1 MKPVPKIKRAALR
14 PRAALLGKR
23 KNRVKGRQAK
33 SLPTKRTSRDAYDRE
48 VRLFADL
55 ANEIRLPLINVQGMN
70 RSLLETNLSAEQ
82 RDYVQKAQASAES
95 LLTVFNDIQDYPKMK
110 AGKLTLEQI
119 DFDLRT
125 TIEDA
130 VRMLAN
136 QARQKGLELAWLIY
150 HDVPSLLSGD
160 PGRLRQIL
168 INLTQQALSYTERGE
183 ILIHVTLEGES
194 KTQATVH
201 FAVMHTGRVIPKGR
215 WSALF
220 RPSPRPDS
228 AGTKKWN
235 APEIGLAISRKLV
248 EMMGGQIGVES
259 RKGQGSTF
267 WFTAVLRK
275 QTAEEKGPRITT
287 ENIEGQPIL
296 IVDER
301 SASRQILREKLRA
314 WGCLPEEAVGVKE
327 ALAKLRQAGEKKIPY
342 SLVILN
348 KELKE
353 IDGITLGR
361 HIKEDPEL
369 SSTILV
375 LLTSQGN
382 RGDGKLVQ
390 DIGFAAYLTKPV
402 MSSQLRDCLAL
413 AMGRRGHPAD
423 FTGAPLITR
432 YSLAEE
438 KKRRTRILLAE
449 DDLKIQ
455 EVGLQIVQKIGYRA
469 DVAANGKEVL
479 SVLER
484 TPYDLILMD
493 VEMPQM
499 DGFQTTTAIRQ
510 KEKNTGRHIPIIG
523 MTARATEGDR
533 ERCLEVGMDDYIS
546 KPIQAIDVVDAL
558 DRFLSEADPEKIA

>member
-1 MKPVPKIKRAALR
+1 MKTVPKIRKAALR
-14 PRAALLGKR
+14 PRAALPGKR
-23 KNRVKGRQAK
+23 KNRVEGRQGK
-33 SLPTKRTSRDAYDRE
+33 SLPAKGTSRDVHDRE

-55 ANEIRLPLINVQGMN
+55 ANEIRPPLINVLGMN

-82 RDYVQKAQASAES
+82 RDYIQKARASAES
-95 LLTVFNDIQDYPKMK
+95 LLTVFNDILDYPKIK
-110 AGKLTLEQI
+110 AGKLTLEKI

-125 TIEDA
+125 AIEDT
-130 VRMLAN
+130 VHRLAH
-136 QARQKGLELAWLIY
+136 QARQKGLELAWLIH

-168 INLTQQALSYTERGE
+168 INLIQQALRYTEKGE

-201 FAVMHTGRVIPKGR
+201 FAVMDTGRGIPKGR
-215 WSALF
+215 RSALFQFSPRRDSAGMKKWSAL
-220 RPSPRPDS
+220 
-228 AGTKKWN
+228 
-235 APEIGLAISRKLV
+235 EIGLAISRKLV
-248 EMMGGQIGVES
+248 GMMGGQIGVES

-267 WFTAVLRK
+267 WFTAVLGK
-275 QTAEEKGPRITT
+275 QKAEKKGPRITT
-287 ENIEGQPIL
+287 ENIEGQSIL

-301 SASRQILREKLRA
+301 SPSRQTLREQLRA
-314 WGCLPEEAVGVKE
+314 WGCLPEEAVGIKE
-327 ALAKLRQAGEKKIPY
+327 TLAKLHQAEEKKIPY

-348 KELKE
+348 KEMKE

-390 DIGFAAYLTKPV
+390 DIGFAAYLTKPI

-413 AMGRRGHPAD
+413 AMGRRTLPAD
-423 FTGAPLITR
+423 SAGAPLITR

-449 DDLKIQ
+449 DDVKIQ
-455 EVGLQIVQKIGYRA
+455 EVGLQILQKIGYRG
-469 DVAANGKEVL
+469 DVAANGKKVL
-479 SVLER
+479 SALER
-484 TPYDLILMD
+484 APYDLILMD
-493 VEMPQM
+493 VEMPVM
-499 DGFQTTTAIRQ
+499 DGFRATTAIRQ
-510 KEKNTGRHIPIIG
+510 KEKNTRKHIPVIG

-533 ERCLEVGMDDYIS
+533 ERCLEAGMDDYIP

-558 DRFLSEADPEKIA
+558 DRFLSEADSEMIA

>member
-1 MKPVPKIKRAALR
+1 V
-14 PRAALLGKR
+14 
-23 KNRVKGRQAK
+23 
-33 SLPTKRTSRDAYDRE
+33 
-48 VRLFADL
+48 
-55 ANEIRLPLINVQGMN
+55 
-70 RSLLETNLSAEQ
+70 
-82 RDYVQKAQASAES
+82 
-95 LLTVFNDIQDYPKMK
+95 
-110 AGKLTLEQI
+110 
-119 DFDLRT
+119 
-125 TIEDA
+125 
-130 VRMLAN
+130 
-136 QARQKGLELAWLIY
+136 RQKGLELAWLIH

-168 INLTQQALSYTERGE
+168 INLTHLALRSTEKGE
-183 ILIHVTLEGES
+183 VLIHVTLEGES

-201 FAVMHTGRVIPKGR
+201 FAVMDTSRGIPKGR
-215 WSALF
+215 RSALF
-220 RPSPRPDS
+220 QFSPRLDS
-228 AGTKKWN
+228 AGMRKWGTL
-235 APEIGLAISRKLV
+235 EIGLTISRKLV

-275 QTAEEKGPRITT
+275 QKTEKKGPWITI

-301 SASRQILREKLRA
+301 STSRQILREQLRA

-327 ALAKLRQAGEKKIPY
+327 AWAKLRQAGEKKVPY

-348 KELKE
+348 KEMKE
-353 IDGITLGR
+353 SDGITLGR

-390 DIGFAAYLTKPV
+390 EIGFAAYLTKPV
-402 MSSQLRDCLAL
+402 MSSQLHDCLAL
-413 AMGRRGHPAD
+413 AIGRRALPPD

-432 YSLAEE
+432 YSLEEE
-438 KKRRTRILLAE
+438 KKRRIRILLAE

-455 EVGLQIVQKIGYRA
+455 KVGLQILEKIGYRA
-469 DVAANGKEVL
+469 DVVANGKEVL
-479 SVLER
+479 SALGR
-484 TPYDLILMD
+484 SPYDLILMD
-493 VEMPQM
+493 VEMPVM
-499 DGFQTTTAIRQ
+499 DGFHTTAAIRQ

-523 MTARATEGDR
+523 MTARAAEGDR
-533 ERCLEVGMDDYIS
+533 EQCLEVGMDDYIP

-558 DRFLSEADPEKIA
+558 DRFLSEANPQKIA

>member
-1 MKPVPKIKRAALR
+1 MKTVPKTKKAALR

-23 KNRVKGRQAK
+23 KNRVQGRQSKPLPAK
-33 SLPTKRTSRDAYDRE
+33 GTSLDAYDRE
-48 VRLFADL
+48 VRLLADL
-55 ANEIRLPLINVQGMN
+55 ANEIRPPLINVLGMN
-70 RSLLETNLSAEQ
+70 RSLLETNLSAVQ
-82 RDYVQKAQASAES
+82 RDYIQKARASAES
-95 LLTVFNDIQDYPKMK
+95 LLTVFNDILDYPKMK

-130 VRMLAN
+130 VRMLAI
-136 QARQKGLELAWLIY
+136 QARQKGLELAWLIH

-168 INLTQQALSYTERGE
+168 INLTQQALRDTEKGE
-183 ILIHVTLEGES
+183 VLIHVTLEGEG

-201 FAVMHTGRVIPKGR
+201 FAVMDTGRGIPKGR
-215 WSALF
+215 RSALF
-220 RPSPRPDS
+220 QVSPRLDS
-228 AGTKKWN
+228 ARIKKWS

-275 QTAEEKGPRITT
+275 QETEGKSPWILT

-301 SASRQILREKLRA
+301 STSLQTLREQLRS
-314 WGCLPEEAVGVKE
+314 WGCLPEEAIGVKE
-327 ALAKLRQAGEKKIPY
+327 ALAKLRQAADAKTHYP
-342 SLVILN
+342 LAILN
-348 KELKE
+348 KEMKE

-361 HIKEDPEL
+361 HIKEDPKL

-402 MSSQLRDCLAL
+402 LSSQLRDCLAL
-413 AMGRRGHPAD
+413 AMGRRALPAD
-423 FTGAPLITR
+423 FPGAPLITR

-438 KKRRTRILLAE
+438 KKRRIRILLAE
-449 DDLKIQ
+449 DDVKVQ
-455 EVGLQIVQKIGYRA
+455 EVGLQILQKIGYRA
-469 DVAANGKEVL
+469 NVVGNGKEVL
-479 SVLER
+479 SALGR
-484 TPYDLILMD
+484 APYDLILMD
-493 VEMPQM
+493 VDMPVM
-499 DGFQTTTAIRQ
+499 DGFYATTAIRQ

-533 ERCLEVGMDDYIS
+533 ERCLEVGMDDYIP

-558 DRFLSEADPEKIA
+558 DRFLSGADTQKIA